1 MDIIQKLRAIWVSLT
16 SQKWTVRP
24 SCWYFA
30 SCWQLVLCPKQRPF
44 TARTRTIMERD
55 HWSVCYIVFFSKFF
69 KSPNFPVYGLQQ
81 CSQLEISLNFF
92 MKQPALAGLLVTFM
106 GLELNQIGID
116 EWPFSLKSG

>member
-1 MDIIQKLRAIWVSLT
+1 
-16 SQKWTVRP
+16 
-24 SCWYFA
+24 
-30 SCWQLVLCPKQRPF
+30 
-44 TARTRTIMERD
+44 MERD

-92 MKQPALAGLLVTFM
+92 MKQPALAGLLVMFM
-106 GLELNQIGID
+106 DLELNQIGID